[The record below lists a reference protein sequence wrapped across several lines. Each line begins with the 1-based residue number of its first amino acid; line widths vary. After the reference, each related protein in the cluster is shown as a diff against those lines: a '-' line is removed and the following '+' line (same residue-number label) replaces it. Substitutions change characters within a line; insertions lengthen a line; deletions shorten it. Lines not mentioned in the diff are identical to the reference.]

1 MDAVVQFVTTLPA
14 VKSLLAVTHH
24 DYLPNEYD
32 PIQVE
37 SDLFFQL
44 LELKLKDGA
53 PEIVK
58 FKLMTY
64 THDVQYLQTFLET
77 CTVDYERRLANKLG
91 THRYFFDQV
100 VQTKVKGSM
109 QNALPTTHLLYSKA
123 KFTTNRTFDNV
134 FFEERE
140 HVKGRTKF
148 FLEHREWYDRKGI
161 PYTLGFMFHGP
172 PGTGKCLGKDTPVM
186 MADGTIKSVQD
197 ILVGDQLMGD
207 DSTPRNVLS
216 LARGREPLYRVVP
229 MKGDPY
235 VVNESHILS
244 LKVSKSKDYGKP
256 HGDVVDIPVS
266 EYLNT
271 PAYRRACLK
280 GYRVGTTFPPTDVP
294 FDPYLFGYWLGDG
307 ASTKTQITTADP
319 EIVDHFRTQL
329 KDYGLDIIK
338 GADPYGWNIRS
349 TQCLNNTSP
358 PGANSFLTFLKT
370 SSLLN
375 NKHIPDIYKYN
386 SRDVQLAVL
395 AGILDADGYVDNKGY
410 DVCLVNER
418 LLDDVIY
425 IARSLGFAAYK
436 KVCTKTCTNGRNGPV
451 PGTYYRTNIHG
462 AGLPELPV
470 VLTRRKVI
478 DRVQK
483 KNPLVTGITLEPLG
497 EGDYYGFEIDG
508 NHRFLLGDFTVT
520 HNTSCVKAIANEGR
534 RHIINV
540 QLSEIKTKAQL
551 QHLFFNDELH
561 VYNGLNTEKYTIPVS
576 ERLYVIE
583 DIDAMG
589 DAVLRREWKKPTP
602 VSQKPKSDEDAWL
615 DRQKESE
622 QETLDLSFLLN
633 LLDGTLEASGRIL
646 IVTTNFPER
655 LDRALIRPG
664 RIDMILPFKKCTRG
678 ILREM
683 ASAFYD
689 RPIAIPEDPAL
700 DYKWSPAEVNQI
712 LFRNFTDPE
721 TAVTE
726 LVGLASKDLTG
737 IVENGTDLDLVVPT
751 TDE

>member
-1 MDAVVQFVTTLPA
+1 MCERGVQPVTNGQRPTQTTPYQIRMDAVVQFVTTLPA

-44 LELKLKDGA
+44 MELKLKDGA

-64 THDVQYLQTFLET
+64 SHDVQYLQTFLET

-123 KFTTNRTFDNV
+123 KFTTNRTFENV

-140 HVKGRTKF
+140 HVQGRTKF

-172 PGTGKCLGKDTPVM
+172 PGTGK
-186 MADGTIKSVQD
+186 
-197 ILVGDQLMGD
+197 
-207 DSTPRNVLS
+207 
-216 LARGREPLYRVVP
+216 
-229 MKGDPY
+229 
-235 VVNESHILS
+235 
-244 LKVSKSKDYGKP
+244 
-256 HGDVVDIPVS
+256 
-266 EYLNT
+266 
-271 PAYRRACLK
+271 
-280 GYRVGTTFPPTDVP
+280 
-294 FDPYLFGYWLGDG
+294 
-307 ASTKTQITTADP
+307 
-319 EIVDHFRTQL
+319 
-329 KDYGLDIIK
+329 
-338 GADPYGWNIRS
+338 
-349 TQCLNNTSP
+349 
-358 PGANSFLTFLKT
+358 
-370 SSLLN
+370 
-375 NKHIPDIYKYN
+375 
-386 SRDVQLAVL
+386 
-395 AGILDADGYVDNKGY
+395 
-410 DVCLVNER
+410 
-418 LLDDVIY
+418 
-425 IARSLGFAAYK
+425 
-436 KVCTKTCTNGRNGPV
+436 
-451 PGTYYRTNIHG
+451 
-462 AGLPELPV
+462 
-470 VLTRRKVI
+470 
-478 DRVQK
+478 
-483 KNPLVTGITLEPLG
+483 
-497 EGDYYGFEIDG
+497 
-508 NHRFLLGDFTVT
+508 
-520 HNTSCVKAIANEGR
+520 TSCVKAIANEGR

-589 DAVLRREWKKPTP
+589 DTVLRREWQKPTP

-664 RIDMILPFKKCTRG
+664 RIDMILPFKKCTRR

-689 RPIAIPEDPAL
+689 RPIAIPDDPTL

-726 LVGLASKDLTG
+726 LIGLDHKDLTG
-737 IVENGTDLDLVVPT
+737 IVENGTDLNSIVPT

>member
-1 MDAVVQFVTTLPA
+1 MLFKRSLPAPPEPSASILCERGIQPVANGQRPTQTTPYQIRMDAVVQFVTTLPA

-24 DYLPNEYD
+24 DYLPNEYE
-32 PIQVE
+32 PIQVD

-64 THDVQYLQTFLET
+64 SHDVQYLQAFLET

-123 KFTTNRTFDNV
+123 KFTTNRTFANV

-140 HVKGRTKF
+140 HVQGRTKF
-148 FLEHREWYDRKGI
+148 FLENRAWYDKKGI

-172 PGTGKCLGKDTPVM
+172 PGTGK
-186 MADGTIKSVQD
+186 
-197 ILVGDQLMGD
+197 
-207 DSTPRNVLS
+207 
-216 LARGREPLYRVVP
+216 
-229 MKGDPY
+229 
-235 VVNESHILS
+235 
-244 LKVSKSKDYGKP
+244 
-256 HGDVVDIPVS
+256 
-266 EYLNT
+266 
-271 PAYRRACLK
+271 
-280 GYRVGTTFPPTDVP
+280 
-294 FDPYLFGYWLGDG
+294 
-307 ASTKTQITTADP
+307 
-319 EIVDHFRTQL
+319 
-329 KDYGLDIIK
+329 
-338 GADPYGWNIRS
+338 
-349 TQCLNNTSP
+349 
-358 PGANSFLTFLKT
+358 
-370 SSLLN
+370 
-375 NKHIPDIYKYN
+375 
-386 SRDVQLAVL
+386 
-395 AGILDADGYVDNKGY
+395 
-410 DVCLVNER
+410 
-418 LLDDVIY
+418 
-425 IARSLGFAAYK
+425 
-436 KVCTKTCTNGRNGPV
+436 
-451 PGTYYRTNIHG
+451 
-462 AGLPELPV
+462 
-470 VLTRRKVI
+470 
-478 DRVQK
+478 
-483 KNPLVTGITLEPLG
+483 
-497 EGDYYGFEIDG
+497 
-508 NHRFLLGDFTVT
+508 
-520 HNTSCVKAIANEGR
+520 TSCVKAIANEGR

-589 DAVLRREWKKPTP
+589 DTVLRREWKKPTP

-622 QETLDLSFLLN
+622 QEQLDLSFLLN

-664 RIDMILPFKKCTRG
+664 RIDMILPFKKCSRA
-678 ILREM
+678 ILQEM

-689 RPIAIPEDPAL
+689 RPVSIPNDPSL
-700 DYKWSPAEVNQI
+700 DSKWSPAEVNQI

-721 TAVTE
+721 TAIKE
-726 LVGLASKDLTG
+726 LVELGREDLTG
-737 IVENGTDLDLVVPT
+737 IVENGTDLESIVPR

>member
-64 THDVQYLQTFLET
+64 SHDVQYLQTFLET

-148 FLEHREWYDRKGI
+148 FLEHRDWYDRKGI

-172 PGTGKCLGKDTPVM
+172 PGTGK
-186 MADGTIKSVQD
+186 
-197 ILVGDQLMGD
+197 
-207 DSTPRNVLS
+207 
-216 LARGREPLYRVVP
+216 
-229 MKGDPY
+229 
-235 VVNESHILS
+235 
-244 LKVSKSKDYGKP
+244 
-256 HGDVVDIPVS
+256 
-266 EYLNT
+266 
-271 PAYRRACLK
+271 
-280 GYRVGTTFPPTDVP
+280 
-294 FDPYLFGYWLGDG
+294 
-307 ASTKTQITTADP
+307 
-319 EIVDHFRTQL
+319 
-329 KDYGLDIIK
+329 
-338 GADPYGWNIRS
+338 
-349 TQCLNNTSP
+349 
-358 PGANSFLTFLKT
+358 
-370 SSLLN
+370 
-375 NKHIPDIYKYN
+375 
-386 SRDVQLAVL
+386 
-395 AGILDADGYVDNKGY
+395 
-410 DVCLVNER
+410 
-418 LLDDVIY
+418 
-425 IARSLGFAAYK
+425 
-436 KVCTKTCTNGRNGPV
+436 
-451 PGTYYRTNIHG
+451 
-462 AGLPELPV
+462 
-470 VLTRRKVI
+470 
-478 DRVQK
+478 
-483 KNPLVTGITLEPLG
+483 
-497 EGDYYGFEIDG
+497 
-508 NHRFLLGDFTVT
+508 
-520 HNTSCVKAIANEGR
+520 TSCVKAIANEGR

-589 DAVLRREWKKPTP
+589 DTVLRREWQKPTP
-602 VSQKPKSDEDAWL
+602 VAQKPKTDEDAWL

-622 QETLDLSFLLN
+622 QEKLDLSFLLN

-664 RIDMILPFKKCTRG
+664 RIDMILPFKKCTRR

-737 IVENGTDLDLVVPT
+737 IVENGTDLDSIVPT

>member
-1 MDAVVQFVTTLPA
+1 MLFKRSLPAPRDPSASILCERGVQPVANGQRPTQSTPYQVRMDAVVQYVTTLPA
-14 VKSLLAVTHH
+14 IKSLLAVTHH
-24 DYLPNEYD
+24 DYLPNEFE

-58 FKLMTY
+58 FKLVSY
-64 THDVQYLQTFLET
+64 EHDVQYLQSFLET

-123 KFTTNRTFDNV
+123 KFTTNRTFSNV

-140 HVKGRTKF
+140 HVQGRTKF
-148 FLEHREWYDRKGI
+148 FLENRAWYDKKGI

-172 PGTGKCLGKDTPVM
+172 PGTGK
-186 MADGTIKSVQD
+186 
-197 ILVGDQLMGD
+197 
-207 DSTPRNVLS
+207 
-216 LARGREPLYRVVP
+216 
-229 MKGDPY
+229 
-235 VVNESHILS
+235 
-244 LKVSKSKDYGKP
+244 
-256 HGDVVDIPVS
+256 
-266 EYLNT
+266 
-271 PAYRRACLK
+271 
-280 GYRVGTTFPPTDVP
+280 
-294 FDPYLFGYWLGDG
+294 
-307 ASTKTQITTADP
+307 
-319 EIVDHFRTQL
+319 
-329 KDYGLDIIK
+329 
-338 GADPYGWNIRS
+338 
-349 TQCLNNTSP
+349 
-358 PGANSFLTFLKT
+358 
-370 SSLLN
+370 
-375 NKHIPDIYKYN
+375 
-386 SRDVQLAVL
+386 
-395 AGILDADGYVDNKGY
+395 
-410 DVCLVNER
+410 
-418 LLDDVIY
+418 
-425 IARSLGFAAYK
+425 
-436 KVCTKTCTNGRNGPV
+436 
-451 PGTYYRTNIHG
+451 
-462 AGLPELPV
+462 
-470 VLTRRKVI
+470 
-478 DRVQK
+478 
-483 KNPLVTGITLEPLG
+483 
-497 EGDYYGFEIDG
+497 
-508 NHRFLLGDFTVT
+508 
-520 HNTSCVKAIANEGR
+520 TSCVKAIANEGR

-589 DAVLRREWKKPTP
+589 DTVLRREWKKPTP

-622 QETLDLSFLLN
+622 QEQLDLSFLLN

-664 RIDMILPFKKCTRG
+664 RIDMILPFKKCNRA
-678 ILREM
+678 ILHEM
-683 ASAFYD
+683 ASAFYE
-689 RPIAIPEDPAL
+689 RPIAIPNDESL

-721 TAVTE
+721 TAVKE
-726 LVGLASKDLTG
+726 LVGLGREDLTG
-737 IVENGTDLDLVVPT
+737 IVENGTELDSIVPR

>member
-24 DYLPNEYD
+24 DYLPNEYE

-44 LELKLKDGA
+44 LDLKLKDGA

-64 THDVQYLQTFLET
+64 THDVQYLQAFLET
-77 CTVDYERRLANKLG
+77 CTADYERRMANKLG

-134 FFEERE
+134 FFEERD
-140 HVKGRTKF
+140 HVQGRTKF
-148 FLEHREWYDRKGI
+148 FLENRAWYDQKGI

-172 PGTGKCLGKDTPVM
+172 PGTGK
-186 MADGTIKSVQD
+186 
-197 ILVGDQLMGD
+197 
-207 DSTPRNVLS
+207 
-216 LARGREPLYRVVP
+216 
-229 MKGDPY
+229 
-235 VVNESHILS
+235 
-244 LKVSKSKDYGKP
+244 
-256 HGDVVDIPVS
+256 
-266 EYLNT
+266 
-271 PAYRRACLK
+271 
-280 GYRVGTTFPPTDVP
+280 
-294 FDPYLFGYWLGDG
+294 
-307 ASTKTQITTADP
+307 
-319 EIVDHFRTQL
+319 
-329 KDYGLDIIK
+329 
-338 GADPYGWNIRS
+338 
-349 TQCLNNTSP
+349 
-358 PGANSFLTFLKT
+358 
-370 SSLLN
+370 
-375 NKHIPDIYKYN
+375 
-386 SRDVQLAVL
+386 
-395 AGILDADGYVDNKGY
+395 
-410 DVCLVNER
+410 
-418 LLDDVIY
+418 
-425 IARSLGFAAYK
+425 
-436 KVCTKTCTNGRNGPV
+436 
-451 PGTYYRTNIHG
+451 
-462 AGLPELPV
+462 
-470 VLTRRKVI
+470 
-478 DRVQK
+478 
-483 KNPLVTGITLEPLG
+483 
-497 EGDYYGFEIDG
+497 
-508 NHRFLLGDFTVT
+508 
-520 HNTSCVKAIANEGR
+520 TSCVKAIANEGR

-589 DAVLRREWKKPTP
+589 DTVLRREWKKPTP
-602 VSQKPKSDEDAWL
+602 ATQKPKSDEDAWL

-622 QETLDLSFLLN
+622 QEQLDLSFLLN

-664 RIDMILPFKKCTRG
+664 RIDMILPFKKCNRA

-683 ASAFYD
+683 ASAFYEK
-689 RPIAIPEDPAL
+689 PIAIPNDVSL

-712 LFRNFTDPE
+712 LFRNFTDPV
-721 TAVTE
+721 TAVKE
-726 LVGLASKDLTG
+726 LVELGRGDLTG
-737 IVENGTDLDLVVPT
+737 IVENGTELDSIVPS